1 MKNGD
6 IARNVGHNIA
16 EGMSHMMNA
25 GRKVVVE
32 TAGDAKDIV
41 VENSSRAATAFA
53 KVIRKR
59 PILSV
64 GIAFA
69 VGYIAMRFVRR

>member
-6 IARNVGHNIA
+6 IARNVSHNIA
-16 EGMSHMMNA
+16 EGVSHMVNA

-41 VENSSRAATAFA
+41 VENGGKAATAFA
-53 KVIRKR
+53 KMIRKR

-69 VGYIAMRFVRR
+69 VGYIAMRIVRR